1 MNPLKINEKSSY
13 DHLGS
18 TLTRDASL
26 YTSTAIPGELS
37 KLMENEF
44 VVLQFDQEMLSFPT
58 PDFKFHPFSTE
69 NKLRKSFTVS
79 TLPDSKLSLIKPI
92 NIDITYEGDEVKAE
106 LPEVELYAFSNNEI
120 QAVNEITQDLI
131 DLFNDLN
138 EIPDYKLGQHPKR
151 WKMYMKSIIK
161 ANA

>member
-1 MNPLKINEKSSY
+1 MNPLKISAKSSF

-26 YTSTAIPGELS
+26 YTSTANPYELS

-44 VVLQFDQEMLSFPT
+44 VVVQFDQDISFPA
-58 PDFKFHPFSTE
+58 PDFKFHPFTTV
-69 NKLRKSFTVS
+69 NKSQKSFTVTS
-79 TLPDSKLSLIKPI
+79 LPDRKLSLIKPI

-106 LPEVELYAFSNNEI
+106 LPEVELYAFTNNEI

-138 EIPDYKLGQHPKR
+138 EIPDDKLGQHPKR
-151 WKMYMKSIIK
+151 WKMYLKSIIK
-161 ANA
+161 ANG